1 MSNLRKTQLIKGL
14 PALAALFSLSGCATL
29 EHLGDTGS
37 QATGMAASA
46 AGSSAAPCPPG
57 ENGALTTC
65 QASPIASSTSATT
78 TANSVTVAAATTPS
92 PAAAPTDTT
101 ASAGAVPGMDDTA
114 TQTASSAQ
122 PSQNETI
129 WTDIR
134 AGFKLPD
141 DLNQP
146 LVQQAIAF
154 YRQHP
159 AYLERVT
166 ARAEP
171 YLYYILQQIHQRHM
185 PTELALLPVVESAYI
200 PYAYSSCQAAGI
212 WQFTPSTGRHFGL
225 KQNWWYDGRRD
236 IYASTKAA
244 LDYLQSLHDQF
255 GSWLLALAAYNSGAG
270 TVQWA
275 IRRNQERHR
284 PTDFW
289 ALDLPEQTKTYV
301 PKLLAVRAIVEHPKQ
316 FNVSLWPIP
325 DKPYLAVVH
334 LKSQIDLALAAKLA
348 GIKLNELYLLNPG
361 YNRWATDPNGP
372 HRLLLPADSAQGFE
386 EKLASIPAS
395 ERVTWI
401 RHRVRPGDTLG
412 QIAAEYHTSISVIQ
426 RTNHIHGNIIRIGQ
440 YLIVPKSSRPY
451 AEYAMAE
458 GLRHRMPQTSH
469 SGQKRYHTV
478 KAGDTLWDIAQANG
492 VTVANLARWNNLSTR
507 SPLHLGER
515 LVIWGAAHTGAHAHT
530 ERLASAATT
539 GAPTSPSSPSG
550 YHIVKPGDTLWGIA
564 QNDNISV
571 AELLRWN
578 HLGPHTALHP
588 GQRLIV
594 HPSSGNNGGGLALA
608 SNGQPTQRVR
618 VLSYTVRNGDSLYS
632 IAQKFGVNIP
642 AIRKWNDLGDTDI
655 LHPGQPL
662 KLRVD
667 VTQMHNES

>member
-14 PALAALFSLSGCATL
+14 PALAALFSLTGCATL
-29 EHLGDTGS
+29 DRLGDTGP
-37 QATGMAASA
+37 QATGLTT
-46 AGSSAAPCPPG
+46 SSAASDTAPCTTGSNGTSPACQTLSAVSATDDNSSIAAPATSQTVMTGNAANSGASPSAPPG
-57 ENGALTTC
+57 TGNTATMT
-65 QASPIASSTSATT
+65 PASSTSA
-78 TANSVTVAAATTPS
+78 VQ
-92 PAAAPTDTT
+92 PA
-101 ASAGAVPGMDDTA
+101 
-114 TQTASSAQ
+114 
-122 PSQNETI
+122 QNETI

-134 AGFKLPD
+134 DGFKLPD
-141 DLNQP
+141 NLDQP

-275 IRRNQERHR
+275 IKRNQERHQ

-301 PKLLAVRAIVEHPKQ
+301 PKLLAVKAIVEHPRQ

-372 HRLLLPADSAQGFE
+372 HRLLLPADSVQGFE

-401 RHRVRPGDTLG
+401 RHRVRAGDTLG
-412 QIAAEYHTSISVIQ
+412 QIADEYHTSIRVIRQ
-426 RTNHIHGNIIRIGQ
+426 TNHLNGNIIRIGQ

-458 GLRHRMPQTSH
+458 GLRHRMPQTAH
-469 SGQKRYHTV
+469 RGEKLYHTV

-492 VTVANLARWNNLSTR
+492 VSVENLARWNNLSAR
-507 SPLHLGER
+507 SPLRLGQR
-515 LVIWGAAHTGAHAHT
+515 LVIWSGARKSVHSRT
-530 ERLASAATT
+530 ERLASINQQTQLSVAGTD
-539 GAPTSPSSPSG
+539 

-564 QNDNISV
+564 ESDNISV

-578 HLGPHTALHP
+578 HLSPHTALHP
-588 GQRLIV
+588 GQRLII
-594 HPSSGNNGGGLALA
+594 HQTNGSGLALA
-608 SNGQPTQRVR
+608 SSGQPTQRVR
-618 VLSYTVRNGDSLYS
+618 VLSYVVRNGDSLYS

-642 AIRKWNDLGDTDI
+642 AIRKWNDLWDTNV

>member
-1 MSNLRKTQLIKGL
+1 M
-14 PALAALFSLSGCATL
+14 PAAIADAP
-29 EHLGDTGS
+29 DTG
-37 QATGMAASA
+37 AA
-46 AGSSAAPCPPG
+46 
-57 ENGALTTC
+57 
-65 QASPIASSTSATT
+65 
-78 TANSVTVAAATTPS
+78 TANLASTDAGAPATPPPDSEAVDGTTP
-92 PAAAPTDTT
+92 
-101 ASAGAVPGMDDTA
+101 AVVS
-114 TQTASSAQ
+114 Q
-122 PSQNETI
+122 QNETI
-129 WTDIR
+129 WTGIR
-134 AGFKLPD
+134 SGFQMPD
-141 DLNQP
+141 SLNQP
-146 LVQQAIAF
+146 LVQNAIAF

-171 YLYYILQQIHQRHM
+171 YLYYILQQIHERHM

-244 LDYLQSLHDQF
+244 LDYLQALHNQF

-275 IRRNQERHR
+275 IRRNQERHL

-301 PKLLAVRAIVEHPKQ
+301 PKLLAVKAIVEHPKQ
-316 FNVSLWPIP
+316 YNVSLWPIP

-372 HRLLLPADSAQGFE
+372 HRLLLPADSAQQFE

-401 RHRVRPGDTLG
+401 RHRVASGETLG
-412 QIAAEYHTSISVIQ
+412 LIADEYHTSIAVVRQ
-426 RTNHIHGNIIRIGQ
+426 TNHLHGNLIRIGQ
-440 YLIVPKSSRPY
+440 YLIVPRSSKPY
-451 AEYAMAE
+451 QAYAMAQ
-458 GLRHRMPQTSH
+458 GLRHRMAQPAHGGSNKH
-469 SGQKRYHTV
+469 YHVV
-478 KAGDTLWDIAQANG
+478 KPGDTLWDIAKAYNVS
-492 VTVANLARWNNLSTR
+492 VTNLARWNNMTTHA
-507 SPLHLGER
+507 PLRLGQH
-515 LVIWGAAHTGAHAHT
+515 LVIWSHGSTIVRPAQTQ
-530 ERLASAATT
+530 LASNSPPSNP
-539 GAPTSPSSPSG
+539 GAV
-550 YHIVKPGDTLWGIA
+550 YHTVKSGDTLWDIA
-564 QNDNISV
+564 RNYKVSV
-571 AELLRWN
+571 SDLQHWN
-578 HLGPHTALHP
+578 HLTSHSALRP
-588 GQRLIV
+588 GQRLVIR
-594 HPSSGNNGGGLALA
+594 PGNGATGTAGLAIA
-608 SNGQPTQRVR
+608 SNAQPAQRVR
-618 VLSYTVRNGDSLYS
+618 TVSYTVRNGDSLYS
-632 IAQKFGVNIP
+632 IAQRFGVNIP
-642 AIRKWNDLGDTDI
+642 AIRRWNSLGNTDI
-655 LHPGQPL
+655 LHPGEPL